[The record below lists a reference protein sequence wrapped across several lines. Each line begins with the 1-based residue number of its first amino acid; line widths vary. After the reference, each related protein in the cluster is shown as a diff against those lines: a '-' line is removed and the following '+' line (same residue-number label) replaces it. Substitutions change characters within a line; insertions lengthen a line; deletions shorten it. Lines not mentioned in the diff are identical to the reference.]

1 MCEKTAGS
9 TTLFLRD
16 SSPGTTVW
24 EIGKDARQQ
33 VKDDGET
40 IVAEPAMHSET
51 QTLSPG
57 EKMTMFSK

>member
-33 VKDDGET
+33 GKNDGET
-40 IVAEPAMHSET
+40 VVAEPAMHLET
-51 QTLSPG
+51 QAVGPG
-57 EKMTMFSK
+57 EKNDDP